1 MRRFAFLLTL
11 VFALTAFTQLAF
23 ADGSQ
28 GTAPQ
33 KEMTLEERLQHLG
46 LVIPE
51 DMKGRFEALENPPPT
66 VLLNPDPRFDWRELG
81 GVTPAKDQGSC
92 GSCWDFAGVGAV
104 ESAVLIADTVAWDLS
119 EQHIIDCNPYGQG
132 CSGGNP
138 ETVYNYH
145 TAHGAQE
152 EACYPYRATDY
163 WPCREDTCI
172 FILQTQGY
180 IDIPNNVDYIK
191 NALLDGPVSSCFYA
205 AGDFRYNCTP
215 HRTGGINHAIDIVG
229 WDDTLCTTGG
239 WICKNSWG
247 AGWGDHGF
255 FYINYSYCGIGNY
268 TQRPIYASHLP
279 ELTYEPEA
287 MTFNLPSGGEASQDL
302 TIGNTG
308 VGDLHYRIRLFQ
320 AAFQDSF
327 GYYWLDSDNPEGP
340 DYDWLEVTGVGQVV
354 DFVHGNYD
362 NGNSGPKDLGF
373 DFEHYG
379 NTFSSICICSN
390 GWASFTDGT
399 SVNSYDLPIPS
410 TYLPNDLLAP
420 FWTDLNPGA
429 GGDVYY
435 YTNSVDSAIISWEEV
450 YDKSEE
456 GIFTFQIVLVA
467 PDTIVYQY
475 ESMGP
480 EGYVDRATIGM
491 ENGTGTVGL
500 QVSRNQIYTYGEK
513 AVEFYL
519 SNPPGEFDWLE
530 SDNDHGTIP
539 EEFSWDIT
547 ITCSA
552 GDHPDGR
559 YWGIINLYTNDPDSV
574 HVDIPVVMNV
584 GVTSVGEVETIALS
598 HSLKQ
603 NYPNPFNP
611 ATEIRYN
618 LPERANVRLEIYNLS
633 GQRLETLVNEPQEAG
648 VHWVTW
654 DASGYSSGVYFYKL
668 TAGDRVSAKRMTLL
682 R

>member
-1 MRRFAFLLTL
+1 MRRFAFLLIV
-11 VFALTAFTQLAF
+11 VFALAVFTQLAF

-46 LVIPE
+46 LIIPE
-51 DMKGRFEALENPPPT
+51 DVKRRFEELDRQPPP
-66 VLLNPDPRFDWRELG
+66 VLLNPDIRFDWRERG
-81 GVTPAKDQGSC
+81 GVTPPKDQGSC
-92 GSCWDFAGVGAV
+92 GSCWDFGATGAI
-104 ESAVLIADTVAWDLS
+104 ESAVLIADTVEWDLS
-119 EQHIIDCNPYGQG
+119 EQQIMDCNVRGQG
-132 CSGGNP
+132 CNGGHSS
-138 ETVYNYH
+138 TVYNHVTSY
-145 TAHGAQE
+145 GEVQE
-152 EACYPYRATDY
+152 DCYPYRATSPM
-163 WPCREDTCI
+163 PCEQDSCVVMVTIDGYREI
-172 FILQTQGY
+172 Q
-180 IDIPNNVDYIK
+180 NSVSAIK
-191 NALLDGPVSSCFYA
+191 NALLDRPVSSCYYA
-205 AGDFRYNCTP
+205 APDFYWNCYP
-215 HRTGGINHAIDIVG
+215 HRTGAINHLVLIVG
-229 WDDTLCTTGG
+229 WDDTLCTDGA
-239 WICKNSWG
+239 WIIKNSWG
-247 AGWGDHGF
+247 MWGDEGF
-255 FYINYSYCGIGNY
+255 FHLPYGSCGIGLY
-268 TQRPIYASHLP
+268 TEQPTYVSRLP
-279 ELTYEPEA
+279 QLTYQPAA
-287 MTFNLPSGGEASQDL
+287 MTFNLPSGGEASQTL

-308 VGDLHYRIRLFQ
+308 DGDLHYRIRLFQ

-340 DYDWLEVTGVGQVV
+340 EYDWLDVTDVGQVV
-354 DFVHGNYD
+354 DFAQGNPD
-362 NGNSGPKDLGF
+362 NGNTGPMGLGF
-373 DFEHYG
+373 DFQHYG
-379 NTFSSICICSN
+379 NTFSTICICSN

-399 SVNSYDLPIPS
+399 SVNSYDLPIPHTS
-410 TYLPNDLLAP
+410 APNDLLAP
-420 FWTDLNPGA
+420 FWVDLNPGA

-450 YDKSEE
+450 YDKSGE

-491 ENGTGTVGL
+491 ENSTGTVGL
-500 QVSRNQIYTYGEK
+500 QVSRNEIYTYGEK

-519 SNPPGEFDWLE
+519 GNPPGEFDWLE
-530 SDNDHGTIP
+530 SDNDHGTIW
-539 EEFSWDIT
+539 EGGSWDIT

-552 GDHPDGR
+552 GDHSDGK
-559 YWGIINLYTNDPDSV
+559 YWGIINLYTNDPDSI

-584 GVTSVGEVETIALS
+584 GVTSVGGVETVALS

-611 ATEIRYN
+611 TTEIRYN

-633 GQRLETLVNEPQEAG
+633 GQRIETLVNEPQEPG

-668 TAGDRVSAKRMTLL
+668 IAGDRVSAKRMTLL

>member
-1 MRRFAFLLTL
+1 
-11 VFALTAFTQLAF
+11 LAF

-28 GTAPQ
+28 RTAPQ
-33 KEMTLEERLQHLG
+33 KELTLEERLKHLG
-46 LVIPE
+46 LIIPE
-51 DMKGRFEALENPPPT
+51 DVKRRFELLENPEPT
-66 VLLNPDPRFDWRELG
+66 VLLNPEDRFDWREMG
-81 GVTPAKDQGSC
+81 GVTPPKDQGSC

-104 ESAVLIADTVAWDLS
+104 ESAVLIEDGVEWDLS
-119 EQHIIDCNPYGQG
+119 EQHIMDCNPQG
-132 CSGGNP
+132 RGCNGGWADV
-138 ETVYNYH
+138 VYNYYQYY
-145 TAHGAQE
+145 GAQE
-152 EACYPYRATDY
+152 EACYPYRQTDG

-172 FILQTQGY
+172 FLMTIDNVL
-180 IDIPNNVDYIK
+180 DIPNDVTYIK
-191 NALLDGPVSSCFYA
+191 NALLDGPLSTT
-205 AGDFRYNCTP
+205 FRAYDGFHYNCYQGPPGTP
-215 HRTGGINHAIDIVG
+215 NHAVVIVG
-229 WDDTLCTTGG
+229 WDDELCDDGG
-239 WICKNSWG
+239 WIVKNSWG
-247 AGWGDHGF
+247 MWGDKGF
-255 FYINYSYCGIGNY
+255 FYMPYGSCSFGQT
-268 TQRPIYASHLP
+268 TQRPVYVSRLP
-279 ELTYEPEA
+279 QLTYQPEA
-287 MTFNLPSGGEASQDL
+287 MTFNLPSGGEGSQAL

-308 VGDLHYRIRLFQ
+308 DGDLHYRIRLFQ
-320 AAFQDSF
+320 APFQDEF
-327 GYYWLDSDNPEGP
+327 GYFWLDSDNPEGP
-340 DYDWLEVTGVGQVV
+340 EYDWLDVTDVGQVV
-354 DFVHGNYD
+354 DFVQGNAD
-362 NGNSGPKDLGF
+362 NGNTGPIDLGF
-373 DFEHYG
+373 DFQHYG
-379 NTFSSICICSN
+379 NSFSTICICSN

-410 TYLPNDLLAP
+410 TYAPNDLLAP
-420 FWTDLNPGA
+420 FWVDLNPGA

-435 YTNSVDSAIISWEEV
+435 YTNSADSAIISWEAV

-475 ESMGP
+475 ELMGP

-491 ENGTGTVGL
+491 ENSTGTVGL
-500 QVSRNQIYTYGEK
+500 QVSRNEVFTYGEK

-519 SNPPGEFDWLE
+519 GNPPGEFDWLE

-539 EEFSWDIT
+539 EEFSWDID

-552 GDHPDGR
+552 GDHSDGR

-584 GVTSVGEVETIALS
+584 GVTSVGGVETVALS

-611 ATEIRYN
+611 TTEIRYN

-633 GQRLETLVNEPQEAG
+633 GQRIETLVNEPQEPG

-654 DASGYSSGVYFYKL
+654 DAFGYSSGVYFYKL